1 MAKAYRILRCSEVR
15 GVHIQFT
22 AARYSW
28 SRKRGHVNYDPLV
41 ELIHIA
47 EGCCADHGR
56 LSKAAA
62 LQDLQTVLRAN
73 PELCEL

>member
-1 MAKAYRILRCSEVR
+1 MSVSPPILMAINIRARSIVLPWRKLTASCAVQEVR

-47 EGCCADHGR
+47 E
-56 LSKAAA
+56 
-62 LQDLQTVLRAN
+62 
-73 PELCEL
+73 E